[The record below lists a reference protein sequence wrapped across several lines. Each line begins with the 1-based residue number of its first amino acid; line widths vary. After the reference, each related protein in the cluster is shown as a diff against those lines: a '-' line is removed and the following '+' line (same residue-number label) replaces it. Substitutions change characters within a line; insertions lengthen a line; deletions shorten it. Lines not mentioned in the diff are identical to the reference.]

1 MNIMCAFHHIRQTG
15 ILFESQEG
23 ERILCVPFTIN
34 DKGIVFLKER
44 GIGQGVCFSQLTTSY
59 VHIVKNTKVS
69 EWRRNFNIEELG
81 KVDEVV
87 LRGLVLRN
95 AIRVRF

>member
-1 MNIMCAFHHIRQTG
+1 MCAFHHSRQSG
-15 ILFESQEG
+15 SLFEKQG
-23 ERILCVPFTIN
+23 
-34 DKGIVFLKER
+34 

-81 KVDEVV
+81 KFDEVV
-87 LRGLVLRN
+87 LRGLVSIN